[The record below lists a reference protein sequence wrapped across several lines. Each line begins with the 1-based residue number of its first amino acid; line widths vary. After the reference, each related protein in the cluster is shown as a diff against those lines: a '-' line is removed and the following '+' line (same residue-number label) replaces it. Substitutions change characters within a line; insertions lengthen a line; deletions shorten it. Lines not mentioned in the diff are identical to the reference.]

1 MIQKGSKLNGTLSGN
16 NVIVLFSHYKQW
28 IFSGMS
34 NVRVTQKVQLVGM
47 DISAME
53 TLAVMHDE
61 LPFRGKQL
69 FHWVY
74 KQQVDFINAMNT
86 LPSSFRDLLA
96 NEYVLHPL
104 ALIKKTSSD
113 FESTQK
119 FLLQLPSGEKIE
131 SVIMEEGKRVTLCV
145 STQVGCAV
153 DCKFCATAKMGFI
166 KNLTAGEIVDQY
178 LLILNS
184 INKRITNVVFM
195 GMGEPF
201 LNYQQV
207 INAADL
213 LNHKEGINLGAQRIT
228 ISTVGIVPKIQQYTQ
243 EGHKY
248 KLAVSLNSSSQDQR
262 VKIMPISKTHSM
274 DALIQS
280 AWDYYHISK
289 KMITLEYV
297 LLADINDDIADAD
310 RLLDLIGDL
319 PCKLN
324 LIPYNEID
332 GPFHRSSEEKI
343 EQFVNRLQ
351 GANFMV
357 TIRWSKG
364 TEINGGCGQLAVLDQ
379 VSFN

>member
-1 MIQKGSKLNGTLSGN
+1 
-16 NVIVLFSHYKQW
+16 
-28 IFSGMS
+28 MS
-34 NVRVTQKVQLVGM
+34 NAQVTKKVQLVGM

-53 TLAVMHDE
+53 TLAIMHGE

-74 KQQVDFINAMNT
+74 KQQVDSIRAMNT
-86 LPSSFRDLLA
+86 LPSSFRNLLA
-96 NEYVLHPL
+96 DEYILHPL
-104 ALIKKTSSD
+104 TIIKKTGSD
-113 FESTQK
+113 LESTRK
-119 FLLQLPSGEKIE
+119 YLLQLPSGEKIE
-131 SVIMEEGKRVTLCV
+131 SVIIEEGKRVTLCV

-166 KNLTAGEIVDQY
+166 KNLTTGEIIDQY

-184 INKRITNVVFM
+184 IKKRITNVVFM

-207 INAADL
+207 INTANL

-228 ISTVGIVPKIQQYTQ
+228 ISTVGIAPKIQQYAE

-248 KLAVSLNSSSQDQR
+248 KLAVSLNSGSQDQR
-262 VKIMPISKTHSM
+262 MKIMPISKTHSI

-289 KMITLEYV
+289 KLITLEYV
-297 LLADINDDIADAD
+297 LLAGVNDNIADAA
-310 RLLDLIGDL
+310 RLLNLIGDL

-332 GPFHRSSEEKI
+332 GPFRRPSEENI
-343 EQFVNRLQ
+343 EQFVNQ
-351 GANFMV
+351 FKSANFIV

-364 TEINGGCGQLAVLDQ
+364 TDISGGCGQLAVLDQ
-379 VSFN
+379 ERIN

>member
-1 MIQKGSKLNGTLSGN
+1 
-16 NVIVLFSHYKQW
+16 
-28 IFSGMS
+28 MS
-34 NVRVTQKVQLVGM
+34 NARVAQEVQLVGM

-53 TLAVMHDE
+53 TLASMHDE

-74 KQQVDFINAMNT
+74 KKQVDSINAMNT
-86 LPSSFRDLLA
+86 LPSSFRDLLTD
-96 NEYVLHPL
+96 EYVLHPL
-104 ALIKKTSSD
+104 KLIKKTGSD
-113 FESTQK
+113 LEQTQK
-119 FLLQLPSGEKIE
+119 FLLQLPYGEKIE
-131 SVIMEEGKRVTLCV
+131 SVVMEEKKRVTLCV

-207 INAADL
+207 IKAANL
-213 LNHKEGINLGAQRIT
+213 LNHKEGINLSAKRIT
-228 ISTVGIVPKIQQYTQ
+228 ISTVGIIPKIIRYTQ

-248 KLAVSLNSSSQDQR
+248 KLAISLNGSSQDQR
-262 VKIMPISKTHSM
+262 LKIMPISKTHSM
-274 DALIQS
+274 DALIKS

-289 KMITLEYV
+289 KLITLEYV
-297 LLADINDDIADAD
+297 LLSGVNDDIVDAD
-310 RLLDLIGDL
+310 RLMNLIGNL

-332 GPFHRSSEEKI
+332 GPFYRSSEEKI
-343 EQFVNRLQ
+343 ERFLNRLKR
-351 GANFMV
+351 ANFTV

-364 TEINGGCGQLAVLDQ
+364 TDISGGCGQLAVMDQ
-379 VSFN
+379 ESFN

>member
-1 MIQKGSKLNGTLSGN
+1 
-16 NVIVLFSHYKQW
+16 
-28 IFSGMS
+28 MS
-34 NVRVTQKVQLVGM
+34 NARVAQEVQLVGM

-53 TLAVMHDE
+53 TLASMHDE

-74 KQQVDFINAMNT
+74 KKQVDSINAMNT
-86 LPSSFRDLLA
+86 LPSSFRDLLTD
-96 NEYVLHPL
+96 EYVLHPL
-104 ALIKKTSSD
+104 KLIKKTGSD
-113 FESTQK
+113 LEQTQK
-119 FLLQLPSGEKIE
+119 FLLQLPYGEKIE
-131 SVIMEEGKRVTLCV
+131 SVVMEEKKRVTLCV

-207 INAADL
+207 IKAANL
-213 LNHKEGINLGAQRIT
+213 LNHKEGINLSAKRIT
-228 ISTVGIVPKIQQYTQ
+228 ISTVGIIPKIIRYTQ

-248 KLAVSLNSSSQDQR
+248 KLAISLNGSSQDQR
-262 VKIMPISKTHSM
+262 LKIMPISKTHSM
-274 DALIQS
+274 DALIKS

-289 KMITLEYV
+289 KLITLEYV
-297 LLADINDDIADAD
+297 LLSGVNDDIVDAD
-310 RLLDLIGDL
+310 RLMNLIGNL

-343 EQFVNRLQ
+343 ERFLNRLKR
-351 GANFMV
+351 AKFTV

-364 TEINGGCGQLAVLDQ
+364 TDISGGCGQLAVMDQ
-379 VSFN
+379 ESFN

>member
-1 MIQKGSKLNGTLSGN
+1 
-16 NVIVLFSHYKQW
+16 
-28 IFSGMS
+28 MS
-34 NVRVTQKVQLVGM
+34 NARVTQKVQLVGM
-47 DISAME
+47 GISEME
-53 TLAVMHDE
+53 TLAAMHDE

-74 KQQVDFINAMNT
+74 KQQANSIDAMNT
-86 LPSSFRDLLA
+86 LPSLFRDLLA
-96 NEYVLHPL
+96 DEYVLHPL
-104 ALIKKTSSD
+104 ILIKKTGSAL
-113 FESTQK
+113 EPTQK

-131 SVIMEEGKRVTLCV
+131 SVIMEDGKRVTLCV

-207 INAADL
+207 VNAANL
-213 LNHKEGINLGAQRIT
+213 LNHKEGINLSAKRIT
-228 ISTVGIVPKIQQYTQ
+228 ISTAGVIPKIKQYTK

-248 KLAVSLNSSSQDQR
+248 KLAISLNSSSQDQR
-262 VKIMPISKTHSM
+262 LKIMPISKTHSI

-280 AWDYYHISK
+280 AWDYYYISK
-289 KMITLEYV
+289 KLITLEYV
-297 LLADINDDIADAD
+297 LLAGVNDDIANAD
-310 RLLDLIGDL
+310 RLMGLIGNL

-332 GPFHRSSEEKI
+332 GPFHRPSEEKI
-343 EQFVNRLQ
+343 EQFLNRLER
-351 GANFMV
+351 ANFTV

-364 TEINGGCGQLAVLDQ
+364 TDINGGCGQLAVLDQ
-379 VSFN
+379 ESFN

>member
-1 MIQKGSKLNGTLSGN
+1 
-16 NVIVLFSHYKQW
+16 
-28 IFSGMS
+28 MS
-34 NVRVTQKVQLVGM
+34 NARVAQEVQLVGM

-53 TLAVMHDE
+53 TLASMHDE

-74 KQQVDFINAMNT
+74 KQQVDSINAMNT
-86 LPSSFRDLLA
+86 LPSSFRDLLTD
-96 NEYVLHPL
+96 EYVLHPL
-104 ALIKKTSSD
+104 KLIKKTGSD
-113 FESTQK
+113 LEQTQK
-119 FLLQLPSGEKIE
+119 FLLQLPYGEKIE
-131 SVIMEEGKRVTLCV
+131 SVVMEEKKRVTLCV

-207 INAADL
+207 IKAANL
-213 LNHKEGINLGAQRIT
+213 LNHKEGINLSAKRIT
-228 ISTVGIVPKIQQYTQ
+228 ISTVGIIPKIIRYTQ

-248 KLAVSLNSSSQDQR
+248 KLAISLNGSSQDQR
-262 VKIMPISKTHSM
+262 LKIMPISKTHSM
-274 DALIQS
+274 DALIKS

-289 KMITLEYV
+289 KLITLEYV
-297 LLADINDDIADAD
+297 LLSGVNDDIVDAD
-310 RLLDLIGDL
+310 RLMNLIGNL

-332 GPFHRSSEEKI
+332 GPFYRSSEEKI
-343 EQFVNRLQ
+343 ERFLNRLKR
-351 GANFMV
+351 ANFTV

-364 TEINGGCGQLAVLDQ
+364 TDISGGCGQLAVMDQ
-379 VSFN
+379 ESFN

>member
-1 MIQKGSKLNGTLSGN
+1 
-16 NVIVLFSHYKQW
+16 
-28 IFSGMS
+28 MS
-34 NVRVTQKVQLVGM
+34 NARVTKEVKLVGM
-47 DISAME
+47 DISTME

-74 KQQVDFINAMNT
+74 KQKVDSINAMNT
-86 LPSSFRDLLA
+86 LPTSFRGLLSE
-96 NEYVLHPL
+96 EYVLHPL
-104 ALIKKTSSD
+104 ALLKKTGSD
-113 FESTQK
+113 FEPTQK
-119 FLLQLPSGEKIE
+119 FLFQLSSGEKIE

-213 LNHKEGINLGAQRIT
+213 LNHKEGINLSAKRIT
-228 ISTVGIVPKIQQYTQ
+228 ISTVGIIPKIIRYTK

-248 KLAVSLNSSSQDQR
+248 KLAISLNGSSQDQR
-262 VKIMPISKTHSM
+262 LKIMPISKTHSM
-274 DALIQS
+274 NALIQS
-280 AWDYYHISK
+280 AWDYYYISK
-289 KMITLEYV
+289 KLITLEYV
-297 LLADINDDIADAD
+297 LLAGVNDDIVDAD
-310 RLLDLIGDL
+310 RLMDLIGNL

-332 GPFHRSSEEKI
+332 GHFHRPSEEKI
-343 EQFVNRLQ
+343 ERFVNRLER
-351 GANFMV
+351 ANFTV

-364 TEINGGCGQLAVLDQ
+364 TDISGGCGQLAVLDQ
-379 VSFN
+379 ESCN

>member
-1 MIQKGSKLNGTLSGN
+1 
-16 NVIVLFSHYKQW
+16 
-28 IFSGMS
+28 MS
-34 NVRVTQKVQLVGM
+34 NARVAQEVQLVGK

-53 TLAVMHDE
+53 TLASMHDE

-74 KQQVDFINAMNT
+74 KQQVDSINAMNT
-86 LPSSFRDLLA
+86 LPSSFRDLLTD
-96 NEYVLHPL
+96 EYVLHPL
-104 ALIKKTSSD
+104 KLIKKTGSD
-113 FESTQK
+113 LEQTQK
-119 FLLQLPSGEKIE
+119 FLLQLPYGEKIE
-131 SVIMEEGKRVTLCV
+131 SVVMEEKKRVTLCV

-207 INAADL
+207 IKAANL
-213 LNHKEGINLGAQRIT
+213 LNHKEGINLSAKRIT
-228 ISTVGIVPKIQQYTQ
+228 ISTVGIIPKIIRYTQ

-248 KLAVSLNSSSQDQR
+248 KLAISLNGSSQDQR
-262 VKIMPISKTHSM
+262 LKIMPISKTHSM
-274 DALIQS
+274 DALIKS

-289 KMITLEYV
+289 KLITLEYV
-297 LLADINDDIADAD
+297 LLSGVNDDIVDAD
-310 RLLDLIGDL
+310 RLMNLIGNL

-343 EQFVNRLQ
+343 ERFLNRLKR
-351 GANFMV
+351 ANFTV

-364 TEINGGCGQLAVLDQ
+364 TDISGGCGQLAVMDQ
-379 VSFN
+379 ESFN

>member
-1 MIQKGSKLNGTLSGN
+1 
-16 NVIVLFSHYKQW
+16 
-28 IFSGMS
+28 MS
-34 NVRVTQKVQLVGM
+34 NARVAQEVQLVGM

-53 TLAVMHDE
+53 TLATMHDE

-74 KQQVDFINAMNT
+74 KQQVDSINTMNT
-86 LPSSFRDLLA
+86 LPSSFRDLLTD
-96 NEYVLHPL
+96 EYVLHPL
-104 ALIKKTSSD
+104 KLIKKTGSD
-113 FESTQK
+113 LEQTQK
-119 FLLQLPSGEKIE
+119 FLLQLPYGEIIE
-131 SVIMEEGKRVTLCV
+131 SVVMEEKKRVTLCV

-166 KNLTAGEIVDQY
+166 KNLTSGEIVDQY

-184 INKRITNVVFM
+184 INQRITNVVFM

-207 INAADL
+207 INAANL
-213 LNHKEGINLGAQRIT
+213 LNHKEGINLSAQRIT
-228 ISTVGIVPKIQQYTQ
+228 ISTVGIVPKIQQYAQ

-262 VKIMPISKTHSM
+262 LKIMPISKAHSM

-289 KMITLEYV
+289 KLITLEYV
-297 LLADINDDIADAD
+297 LLAGVNDDIADAD
-310 RLLDLIGDL
+310 RLMDLIGNL

-332 GPFHRSSEEKI
+332 GPFHRSSKEKI
-343 EQFVNRLQ
+343 EQFVNRLER
-351 GANFMV
+351 ANFTV

-364 TEINGGCGQLAVLDQ
+364 TDISGGCGQLAVMDQ
-379 VSFN
+379 ESFN

>member
-1 MIQKGSKLNGTLSGN
+1 
-16 NVIVLFSHYKQW
+16 
-28 IFSGMS
+28 MS
-34 NVRVTQKVQLVGM
+34 NARVAQEVQLVGM

-53 TLAVMHDE
+53 TLASMHDE

-74 KQQVDFINAMNT
+74 KQQVDSINAMNT
-86 LPSSFRDLLA
+86 LPSSFRDLLTD
-96 NEYVLHPL
+96 EYVLHPL
-104 ALIKKTSSD
+104 KLIKKTGSD
-113 FESTQK
+113 LEQTQK
-119 FLLQLPSGEKIE
+119 FLLQLPYGEKIE
-131 SVIMEEGKRVTLCV
+131 SVVMEEKKRVTLCV

-207 INAADL
+207 IKAANL
-213 LNHKEGINLGAQRIT
+213 LNHKEGINLSAKRIT
-228 ISTVGIVPKIQQYTQ
+228 ISTVGIIPKIIRYTQ

-248 KLAVSLNSSSQDQR
+248 KLAISLNGSSQDQR
-262 VKIMPISKTHSM
+262 LKIMPISKTHSM
-274 DALIQS
+274 DALIKS

-289 KMITLEYV
+289 KLITLEYV
-297 LLADINDDIADAD
+297 LLSGVNDDIVDAD
-310 RLLDLIGDL
+310 RLMNLIGNL

-343 EQFVNRLQ
+343 ERFLNRLKR
-351 GANFMV
+351 ANFTV
-357 TIRWSKG
+357 TIRWSRG
-364 TEINGGCGQLAVLDQ
+364 TDISGGCGQLAVLDQ
-379 VSFN
+379 ESCN

>member
-1 MIQKGSKLNGTLSGN
+1 
-16 NVIVLFSHYKQW
+16 
-28 IFSGMS
+28 MS
-34 NVRVTQKVQLVGM
+34 NARVTQKVQLVGM
-47 DISAME
+47 DISEME
-53 TLAVMHDE
+53 NLASRHYE

-74 KQQVDFINAMNT
+74 KQQVNSIDAMNT
-86 LPSSFRDLLA
+86 LPSIFRDLLA
-96 NEYVLHPL
+96 DQYVLHPL
-104 ALIKKTSSD
+104 ILIKKTGSAL
-113 FESTQK
+113 EPTQK

-207 INAADL
+207 VNAANL
-213 LNHKEGINLGAQRIT
+213 LNHKEGINLSAKRIT
-228 ISTVGIVPKIQQYTQ
+228 ISTVGIIPKITQYAK

-248 KLAVSLNSSSQDQR
+248 KLAISLNGSSQDQR
-262 VKIMPISKTHSM
+262 LKIMPISKTHSM

-280 AWDYYHISK
+280 AWDYYYISK
-289 KMITLEYV
+289 KLITLEYV
-297 LLADINDDIADAD
+297 LLAGVNDDTADAD
-310 RLLDLIGDL
+310 RLMVLIGDL

-332 GPFHRSSEEKI
+332 GLFHRSSEEKI
-343 EQFVNRLQ
+343 ERFVNRLEH
-351 GANFMV
+351 ANFTV

-364 TEINGGCGQLAVLDQ
+364 TDISGGCGQLAVLDKE
-379 VSFN
+379 NYK

>member
-1 MIQKGSKLNGTLSGN
+1 
-16 NVIVLFSHYKQW
+16 
-28 IFSGMS
+28 MS
-34 NVRVTQKVQLVGM
+34 NARVAQEVQLVGM

-53 TLAVMHDE
+53 TLASMHDE

-74 KQQVDFINAMNT
+74 KKQVDSINAMNT
-86 LPSSFRDLLA
+86 LPSSFRDLLTD
-96 NEYVLHPL
+96 EYVLHPL
-104 ALIKKTSSD
+104 KLIKKTGSD
-113 FESTQK
+113 LEQTQK
-119 FLLQLPSGEKIE
+119 FLLQLPYGEKIE
-131 SVIMEEGKRVTLCV
+131 SVVMEEKKRVTLCV

-207 INAADL
+207 IKAANL
-213 LNHKEGINLGAQRIT
+213 LNHKEGINLSAKRIT
-228 ISTVGIVPKIQQYTQ
+228 ISTVGIIPKIIRYTQ

-248 KLAVSLNSSSQDQR
+248 KLAISLNGSSQDQR
-262 VKIMPISKTHSM
+262 LKIMPISKTHSM
-274 DALIQS
+274 DALIKS

-289 KMITLEYV
+289 KLITLEYV
-297 LLADINDDIADAD
+297 LLSGVNDDIVDAD
-310 RLLDLIGDL
+310 RLMNLIGNL

-324 LIPYNEID
+324 LIPYNEIN
-332 GPFHRSSEEKI
+332 GPFYRSSEEKI
-343 EQFVNRLQ
+343 ERFLNRLER
-351 GANFMV
+351 ANFTV

-364 TEINGGCGQLAVLDQ
+364 TDISGGCGQLAVMDQ
-379 VSFN
+379 ESFN

>member
-1 MIQKGSKLNGTLSGN
+1 
-16 NVIVLFSHYKQW
+16 
-28 IFSGMS
+28 MS
-34 NVRVTQKVQLVGM
+34 NARVTKEVQLVGM
-47 DISAME
+47 DISTME

-74 KQQVDFINAMNT
+74 KQKVDSINAMNT
-86 LPSSFRDLLA
+86 LPTSFRGLLSE
-96 NEYVLHPL
+96 EYVLHPL
-104 ALIKKTSSD
+104 ALLKKTGSD
-113 FESTQK
+113 FEPTQK
-119 FLLQLPSGEKIE
+119 FLFQLSSGEKIE

-145 STQVGCAV
+145 STQIGCAA

-166 KNLTAGEIVDQY
+166 KNLTSGEIIAQY
-178 LLILNS
+178 LLILNF
-184 INKRITNVVFM
+184 IKKRINNVVFM

-207 INAADL
+207 INAANL
-213 LNHKEGINLGAQRIT
+213 LNHKEGINLSAQRIT
-228 ISTVGIVPKIQQYTQ
+228 ISTVGIVPKIQQYAQ

-262 VKIMPISKTHSM
+262 LKIMPISKAHSM

-289 KMITLEYV
+289 KLITLEYV
-297 LLADINDDIADAD
+297 LLAGVNDNIADAA
-310 RLLDLIGDL
+310 RLLDVIGDL

-332 GPFHRSSEEKI
+332 GPFHRPSEENI
-343 EQFVNRLQ
+343 EQFVNQ
-351 GANFMV
+351 FKSANFIV

-364 TEINGGCGQLAVLDQ
+364 TDISGGCGQLAVLDQ
-379 VSFN
+379 ESYN

>member
-1 MIQKGSKLNGTLSGN
+1 
-16 NVIVLFSHYKQW
+16 
-28 IFSGMS
+28 MS
-34 NVRVTQKVQLVGM
+34 NARVAQEVQLVGM
-47 DISAME
+47 YISAME
-53 TLAVMHDE
+53 TLASMHDE

-74 KQQVDFINAMNT
+74 KQQVDSINAMNT
-86 LPSSFRDLLA
+86 LPSSFRDLLTD
-96 NEYVLHPL
+96 EYVLHPL
-104 ALIKKTSSD
+104 KLIKKTGSD
-113 FESTQK
+113 LEQTQK
-119 FLLQLPSGEKIE
+119 FLLQLPYGEKIE
-131 SVIMEEGKRVTLCV
+131 SVVMEEKKRVTLCV

-207 INAADL
+207 IKAANL
-213 LNHKEGINLGAQRIT
+213 LNHKEGINLSAKRIT
-228 ISTVGIVPKIQQYTQ
+228 ISTVGIIPKIIRYTQ

-248 KLAVSLNSSSQDQR
+248 KLAISLNGSSQDQR
-262 VKIMPISKTHSM
+262 LKIMPISKTHSM
-274 DALIQS
+274 DALIKS

-289 KMITLEYV
+289 KLITLEYV
-297 LLADINDDIADAD
+297 LLSGVNDDIVDAD
-310 RLLDLIGDL
+310 RLMNLIGNL
-319 PCKLN
+319 PYKLN

-343 EQFVNRLQ
+343 ERFLNRLKR
-351 GANFMV
+351 ANFTV

-364 TEINGGCGQLAVLDQ
+364 TDISGGCGQLAVMDQ
-379 VSFN
+379 ESFN